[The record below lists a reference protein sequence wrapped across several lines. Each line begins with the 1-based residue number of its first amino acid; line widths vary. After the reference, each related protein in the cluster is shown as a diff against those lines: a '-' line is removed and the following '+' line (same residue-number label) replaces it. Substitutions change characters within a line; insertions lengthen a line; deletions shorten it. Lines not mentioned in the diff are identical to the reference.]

1 MFTKKT
7 HRGMFLVAL
16 FIITKNPETG
26 QQMYRPWCTYVR
38 AHSSAINRDEFL
50 IHKTQNQNHY
60 VRDKSIT

>member
-26 QQMYRPWCTYVR
+26 QQMYRPWHTDMR
-38 AHSSAINRDEFL
+38 AHFSATNRDEFL
-50 IHKTQNQNHY
+50 IYPTQNQNHY
-60 VRDKSIT
+60 VSDESIT